1 MVAPATAPSDTTV
14 IAAQDGFGR
23 VPILAY
29 HNVDYSGSAY
39 SVTPEQLDE
48 HCRWLVENGY
58 VAITLDQFWEAA
70 TGYGKLPPNPV
81 LLTNDDG

>member
-1 MVAPATAPSDTTV
+1 MGRVGARRVARAGLCTLLLVLSWWGAS
-14 IAAQDGFGR
+14 IALPGTPPVALGQGASTR

-48 HCRWLVENGY
+48 QVRWLIENGY
-58 VAITLDQFWEAA
+58 TAITL
-70 TGYGKLPPNPV
+70 
-81 LLTNDDG
+81 